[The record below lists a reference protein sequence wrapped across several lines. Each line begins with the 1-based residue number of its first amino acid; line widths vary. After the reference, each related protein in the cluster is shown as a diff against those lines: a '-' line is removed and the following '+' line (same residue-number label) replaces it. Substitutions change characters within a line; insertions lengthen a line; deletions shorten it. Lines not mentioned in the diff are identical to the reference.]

1 MVGFG
6 RRVGGF
12 GVEADRRGHGCC
24 VGASA
29 AAVED
34 GGQGRGWCW
43 SLSDGGMELL
53 ICFHFFFPDHEFV
66 ATLHTAISKGPQF

>member
-1 MVGFG
+1 LGSGTNRRSEKRRRQWRVVGFG
-6 RRVGGF
+6 GRVGGF
-12 GVEADRRGHGCC
+12 GAEADRRGHGCC

-43 SLSDGGMELL
+43 SFSDGGMELL
-53 ICFHFFFPDHEFV
+53 VCFHLFF
-66 ATLHTAISKGPQF
+66 S